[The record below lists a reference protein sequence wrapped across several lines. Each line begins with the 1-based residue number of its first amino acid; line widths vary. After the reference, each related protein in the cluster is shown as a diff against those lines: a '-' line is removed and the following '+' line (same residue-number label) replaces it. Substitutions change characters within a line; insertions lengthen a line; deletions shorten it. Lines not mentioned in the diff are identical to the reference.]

1 MTLLLKLYLCH
12 HKYFDI
18 CCGQASDST
27 EWFCYYIFNPLRLFS
42 SQFSCFHIANI
53 KSLPAVKSGDPF
65 LALKCLSGTEKSF
78 ILNTKKIK
86 DLHNMLKVVTMR
98 AANLKATLW
107 SRTRDNKCLPWQTF
121 TAHELA
127 QLSPPYPSWG
137 CSQWQQGWQLCP
149 EAWQQHLPLLCL
161 HWWGRCAGHW
171 GDPDHS
177 APPAA
182 ASATQRTC
190 CWCLLYSTD
199 TSCLHLQTQVHFT
212 WQYML

>member
-107 SRTRDNKCLPWQTF
+107 SRTRDNI
-121 TAHELA
+121 
-127 QLSPPYPSWG
+127 
-137 CSQWQQGWQLCP
+137 
-149 EAWQQHLPLLCL
+149 
-161 HWWGRCAGHW
+161 
-171 GDPDHS
+171 
-177 APPAA
+177 
-182 ASATQRTC
+182 
-190 CWCLLYSTD
+190 YSTWIGPTL
-199 TSCLHLQTQVHFT
+199 TSLSVLRMFSVATGLTAVPRGLTTAFAT
-212 WQYML
+212 SVPTLVG